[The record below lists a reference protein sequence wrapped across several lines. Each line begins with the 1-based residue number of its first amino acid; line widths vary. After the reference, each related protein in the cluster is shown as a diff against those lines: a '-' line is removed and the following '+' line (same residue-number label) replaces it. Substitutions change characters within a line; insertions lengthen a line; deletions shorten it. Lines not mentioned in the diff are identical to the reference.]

1 MPRRGLTFLSGA
13 QQAPVQPQE
22 SIAVQAADAGPQ
34 HLSLSPALRARLD
47 WSALVCRHSPP
58 PSTDGAVAPPAAAI
72 LAPSL
77 TATNNPD
84 VATRINTMAIP
95 PQREFWIVKRKPAGR
110 GQKTRWDIYLED
122 PTPLAGESPLERDLR
137 LSLHEIERQKSIPEA
152 ESAPVPAQPPCAAV
166 ATPVCSPPTPGV
178 QQVALT
184 VVSRKQPAWAQT
196 LVGQTNQLVDAFSEC
211 MLHAAHHGL
220 TIKPE
225 DVRTLLVTAF
235 INLSQRGRTTA

>member
-1 MPRRGLTFLSGA
+1 MEYVHENGHHPE
-13 QQAPVQPQE
+13 APVQKRQEHDPQNRRGFVRFQSNVPE
-22 SIAVQAADAGPQ
+22 KVALAYPDSVLKDGMYGPRVRYT
-34 HLSLSPALRARLD
+34 L
-47 WSALVCRHSPP
+47 
-58 PSTDGAVAPPAAAI
+58 TDGR
-72 LAPSL
+72 LMWL
-77 TATNNPD
+77 DPD
-84 VATRINTMAIP
+84 VAARINTMAIP
-95 PQREFWIVKRKPAGR
+95 PQQEFWIVKREPAGR

-137 LSLHEIERQKSIPEA
+137 LSLHEIERQRSIPEA
-152 ESAPVPAQPPCAAV
+152 ESAPVPAQPPSAAV
-166 ATPVCSPPTPGV
+166 ANPVCSPPTPCV

-196 LVGQTNQLVDAFSEC
+196 LVGQTNQLVDAYAEC
-211 MLHAAHHGL
+211 MLHAAQHGL